1 MLITEYFAEWLE
13 LKKPELRKSTYDAY
27 CNYINRHIIPYF
39 EQHRVNLEKLT
50 PVMVKKYVNDKL
62 QGGRLDGKTGGL
74 NDVSVRKH
82 LNVIKQA
89 LNDAVL
95 YGYLSSSPANAVRMR
110 RRTTTLSDKIRYL
123 TADEAKAILNV
134 LEQYPVI
141 HLAVMLSLFYGLRKS
156 EVLGLRWSAID
167 FDRDVLCINHTVVKG
182 STIEAG
188 DQTKTEGSKAKYQLL
203 PNVKTFLQAQKARTE
218 QIHSEYVFTNEDG
231 SVMRPDSLTRTFQ
244 RCLKRH
250 GFEKMRF
257 HDLRHS
263 TATILFDRGWS
274 VEDVRQWLRH
284 SDIETTFNIYNHYQE
299 YRKVLMA
306 EDISRIFA

>member
-1 MLITEYFAEWLE
+1 MQLSEYFKEWLS

-27 CNYINRHIIPYF
+27 CVYLNRHIIPYY
-39 EQHRVNLEKLT
+39 ELHWIELEALT
-50 PVMVKKYVNDKL
+50 PIAVKKYVNDKL
-62 QGGRLDGKTGGL
+62 QSGRLDGKRGGL
-74 NDVSVRKH
+74 SDVSVRKH

-95 YGYLSSSPANAVRMR
+95 YGYITTNPAQAVRMR
-110 RRTTTLSDKIRYL
+110 RRTNTLSDKIRYL
-123 TADEAKAILNV
+123 TADEAKAILTSM
-134 LEQYPVI
+134 EQYPEI

-167 FDRDVLCINHTVVKG
+167 FERDVLCINHTVVKG

-188 DQTKTEGSKAKYQLL
+188 DQTKTLGSKAKYQLL
-203 PNVKTFLQAQKARTE
+203 PNAKKALQVHKARTE
-218 QIHSEYVFTNEDG
+218 HIQSDYVFTRCDG
-231 SVMRPDSLTRTFQ
+231 SVIRPDSLTRSFQ

-263 TATILFDRGWS
+263 TATILFDQGWS

-284 SDIETTFNIYNHYQE
+284 SDIETTFNIYTHYQE
-299 YRKVLMA
+299 HRKILVGK
-306 EDISRIFA
+306 DISRIFA

>member
-1 MLITEYFAEWLE
+1 MELE
-13 LKKPELRKSTYDAY
+13 
-27 CNYINRHIIPYF
+27 N
-39 EQHRVNLEKLT
+39 LT
-50 PVMVKKYVNDKL
+50 PLMIKKYVNDKL
-62 QGGRLDGKTGGL
+62 QGGRLDGKIGGL
-74 NDVSVRKH
+74 TDVSVRKH

-95 YGYLSSSPANAVRMR
+95 YGYISVNPAQAVKMR
-110 RRTTTLSDKIRYL
+110 RRFTPLSDNINYL
-123 TADEAKAILNV
+123 TTDEAKAILSM

-167 FDRDVLCINHTVVKG
+167 FEYDVFCINHTVVK
-182 STIEAG
+182 SNTIEAG
-188 DQTKTEGSKAKYQLL
+188 NQTKTEGSKARYQLL
-203 PNVKTFLQAQKARTE
+203 PIVKNALQAHKARTE
-218 QIHSEYVFTNEDG
+218 HIQSEYVFTRSDG

-250 GFEKMRF
+250 GFKKMRF

-263 TATILFDRGWS
+263 TATILFDQGWS
-274 VEDVRQWLRH
+274 IEDVRQWLRH

-299 YRKVLMA
+299 YRKILVGK
-306 EDISRIFA
+306 DISKIFA